1 MVEEKGKQAEE
12 GQDEPRL
19 WRPWRPPSRRMGGR
33 VLWRVLWAVG
43 MVVAVLTLTGLLIVE
58 RPEIWDGRLGLLEKR
73 NLTLIAI
80 GVSVTAIIV
89 LLAIGGAARSWT
101 GFRGKTV
108 WDFLQLLIVP
118 LVLAVIGLWFAT
130 QQDARQ
136 QQFENQRSDAERKF
150 ADQRAQDEA
159 LQAYLNQMSQLML
172 DRKLLEAEQDTP
184 LYTVAQARTSTV
196 ILRLDAEHNESVTRF
211 LSESGLAVS
220 DEASARLLRHIT
232 LSHATLS
239 GAYLSYADL
248 SNADLSYA
256 DLRGADLSSAEVSGA
271 NLTRAHLFVAHL
283 SKADLSDAGL
293 HLAHLILADLSGADL
308 SGAHLSDANLRGANL
323 SRAGLS
329 GANLRY
335 ANLSDADLGG
345 ADLHDAYLG
354 SANLR
359 GADLSD
365 ADLGGA
371 TMPTGQKYEEWLKS
385 KENGKNE

>member
-12 GQDEPRL
+12 RHDGPRL
-19 WRPWRPPSRRMGGR
+19 WRPWRPPRRRMG
-33 VLWRVLWAVG
+33 WRVLWAVG
-43 MVVAVLTLTGLLIVE
+43 MVVALLTTALLIVHLH
-58 RPEIWDGRLGLLEKR
+58 PEIWKGLLEER

-211 LSESGLAVS
+211 LINSGLAVS
-220 DEASARLLRHIT
+220 GEASARLLREIT

-239 GAYLSYADL
+239 GAYLPKADL

-256 DLRGADLSSAEVSGA
+256 DLRGANLSRAEVSGA

>member
-1 MVEEKGKQAEE
+1 LE
-12 GQDEPRL
+12 
-19 WRPWRPPSRRMGGR
+19 GR
-33 VLWRVLWAVG
+33 VPERV
-43 MVVAVLTLTGLLIVE
+43 
-58 RPEIWDGRLGLLEKR
+58 PEIWKDLLEGR
-73 NLTLIAI
+73 FLALV
-80 GVSVTAIIV
+80 GLGFSVTAIIV

-159 LQAYLNQMSQLML
+159 LQAYLDQMSQLLL

-293 HLAHLILADLSGADL
+293 HLAHLSG
-308 SGAHLSDANLRGANL
+308 
-323 SRAGLS
+323 
-329 GANLRY
+329 
-335 ANLSDADLGG
+335 
-345 ADLHDAYLG
+345 
-354 SANLR
+354 ANLR
-359 GADLSD
+359 GADLRG
-365 ADLGGA
+365 ADLRGA
-371 TMPTGQKYEEWLKS
+371 TMPNGQKYEDWIKDHEDWLKN
-385 KENGKNE
+385 KEGRK

>member
-1 MVEEKGKQAEE
+1 MLWWWIKMQYLASSRIHQRCYRGVMVEEKGKQAEE
-12 GQDEPRL
+12 RQDEPRL
-19 WRPWRPPSRRMGGR
+19 WRPWRPPRRRMG
-33 VLWRVLWAVG
+33 WRVLWAVG
-43 MVVAVLTLTGLLIVE
+43 MVVAVLTTALLIVHLH
-58 RPEIWDGRLGLLEKR
+58 PEIWKGLLEER

-89 LLAIGGAARSWT
+89 LLAIGGAASSWT

-159 LQAYLNQMSQLML
+159 LQAYLDQMSQLLL

-184 LYTVAQARTSTV
+184 LYTVAQARTSTL

-211 LSESGLAVS
+211 LINSGLAVS
-220 DEASARLLRHIT
+220 GEASARLLREIT

-239 GAYLSYADL
+239 GAYLPNADL

-256 DLRGADLSSAEVSGA
+256 DLRGANLSSAEVSGA
-271 NLTRAHLFVAHL
+271 NLTRAHLFYAHL
-283 SKADLSDAGL
+283 SKADLSDAG
-293 HLAHLILADLSGADL
+293 
-308 SGAHLSDANLRGANL
+308 
-323 SRAGLS
+323 
-329 GANLRY
+329 
-335 ANLSDADLGG
+335 
-345 ADLHDAYLG
+345 
-354 SANLR
+354 
-359 GADLSD
+359 
-365 ADLGGA
+365 
-371 TMPTGQKYEEWLKS
+371 
-385 KENGKNE
+385 

>member
-12 GQDEPRL
+12 RQDEPRL
-19 WRPWRPPSRRMGGR
+19 WRPWRPPSRRMGWR
-33 VLWRVLWAVG
+33 VLWRGLWAVG
-43 MVVAVLTLTGLLIVE
+43 MVVAVLTLTGLLIVDL
-58 RPEIWDGRLGLLEKR
+58 RPEIWKGLLGLLEGR
-73 NLTLIAI
+73 VLTLVAL
-80 GVSVTAIIV
+80 GFSLTAIIV
-89 LLAIGGAARSWT
+89 LLAIGGAASSWT

-159 LQAYLNQMSQLML
+159 LQAYLDQMSQLLL

-184 LYTVAQARTSTV
+184 LYTVAQARTSTL

-211 LSESGLAVS
+211 LINSGLAVS
-220 DEASARLLRHIT
+220 GEASARLLREIT

-239 GAYLSYADL
+239 GAYLPNADL

-293 HLAHLILADLSGADL
+293 HLAHLILADLSGA
-308 SGAHLSDANLRGANL
+308 NL
-323 SRAGLS
+323 SEA
-329 GANLRY
+329 ALR
-335 ANLSDADLGG
+335 
-345 ADLHDAYLG
+345 

-359 GADLSD
+359 GADLRGANLRGANLRG
-365 ADLGGA
+365 ADLSRADGRGA
-371 TMPTGQKYEEWLKS
+371 TMPNGQKYTDWLKDRE
-385 KENGKNE
+385 KRQQD